1 MIDFVTVIKKNGAIG
16 VLAMWL
22 WYTHN
27 EVQDLK
33 IRLYDCY
40 GKTVVM
46 KQTKQKRVLETQK
59 FYAIL
64 PEEIKLK
71 HEII

>member
-1 MIDFVTVIKKNGAIG
+1 MNDFIAQIKKNGAVG

-33 IRLYDCY
+33 TKLYECY
-40 GKTVVM
+40 GK
-46 KQTKQKRVLETQK
+46 QISNAETKINDTSFIAVIPKDELNDN
-59 FYAIL
+59 I
-64 PEEIKLK
+64 
-71 HEII
+71 